1 MQKCI
6 LVITDGIGL
15 NDRLEYNSFYHAK
28 KPNYDFLNQNAKFS
42 RLKTSGNAV
51 GLPDGQMGNSEVG
64 HMSIGSG
71 RVIYQNLVRIDN
83 AIKDKSLENISI
95 LKDFLKKYKNIH
107 IIGLYS
113 DGGVHSS
120 YIHFNEIAKI
130 ASVNN
135 NIFMHL
141 ISDGRD
147 VKPNSFKDFIKN
159 NPSFITPSSISGRFY
174 AMDRDNNLDR
184 TNEYIN
190 MLFSKANKSDL
201 EQYINDNYENKI
213 YDEFF
218 KPLNLGFDGIGK
230 DDGVIIINYRS
241 DRARQIASELK
252 NRLSKNQV
260 LCMCEY
266 DEKLDLGVIFPKI
279 DIKNTLAEVLS
290 KNNLRQFH
298 TAETEKYAHVS
309 FFFNGGVEKEF
320 LNEKRV
326 LIPSPK
332 VKSYDELPQMSAY
345 LVCDEVIKAMNDG
358 FDFIVVNFA
367 NGDMVGHTGN
377 YEACIKA
384 VECVDEC
391 LGKIIKACKENN
403 YAMLLTSDHGNCED
417 MKDLNG
423 NILTNHTTYDVGCWL
438 YNYHKDSNLKDGS
451 LANIAASVLK
461 ILNLNKPSEM
471 EEGLF

>member
-28 KPNYDFLNQNAKFS
+28 KPNYDYLNKNAQFC

-51 GLPDGQMGNSEVG
+51 GLPNGVMGNSEVG

-83 AIKDKSLENISI
+83 AIKDKSLENNKT
-95 LKDFLKKYKNIH
+95 LKDFLSKFKNIH

-130 ASVNN
+130 ASVKNN
-135 NIFMHL
+135 VYMHL
-141 ISDGRD
+141 IGDGRD
-147 VKPNSFKDFIKN
+147 VLPSSFKDFYKN
-159 NPSFITPSSISGRFY
+159 NPSFIKPSSISGRFY

-190 MLFSKANKSDL
+190 MLFSSANESNLEDL
-201 EQYINDNYENKI
+201 INNSYENKI
-213 YDEFF
+213 YDEFI
-218 KPLNLGFDGIGK
+218 KPKNLGFNGINK
-230 DDGVIIINYRS
+230 NDGVIIINFRS

-252 NRLSKNQV
+252 NRLSKEQV

-266 DEKLDLGVIFPKI
+266 DEKLELSVIFPKI
-279 DIKNTLAEVLS
+279 DIKNTLAEVIS
-290 KNNLRQFH
+290 QNNLMQFH

-320 LNEKRV
+320 KNEKRSLV
-326 LIPSPK
+326 PSPK

-345 LVCDEVIKAMNDG
+345 KVCDEVLKAMNEE
-358 FDFIVVNFA
+358 FHFIVVNFA

-391 LGKIIKACKENN
+391 LGKIIKTCKEKD
-403 YAMLLTSDHGNCED
+403 YTMILTSDHGNCED
-417 MKDLNG
+417 MMDTHG

-438 YNYHKDSNLKDGS
+438 YNYHKNVKLNDGS

-461 ILNLNKPSEM
+461 ILDIKKPDEM
-471 EEGLF
+471 DEALF

>member
-15 NDRLEYNSFYHAK
+15 NDRLEYNSFHHAK
-28 KPNYDFLNQNAKFS
+28 KPNYDYLNKNAQFC

-51 GLPDGQMGNSEVG
+51 GLPNGVMGNSEVG

-83 AIKDKSLENISI
+83 AIKDKSLENNKT
-95 LKDFLKKYKNIH
+95 LKDFLSKFKNIH

-120 YIHFNEIAKI
+120 HIHFNEIAKI
-130 ASVNN
+130 ASVKNN
-135 NIFMHL
+135 VYMHL

-147 VKPNSFKDFIKN
+147 VLPSSFKDFYKN
-159 NPSFITPSSISGRFY
+159 NPSFIKPSSISGRFY

-190 MLFSKANKSDL
+190 MLFSSANESNLEDL
-201 EQYINDNYENKI
+201 INNSYENKI
-213 YDEFF
+213 YDEFI
-218 KPLNLGFDGIGK
+218 KPKNLGFNGINK
-230 DDGVIIINYRS
+230 DDGVIIINFRS

-252 NRLSKNQV
+252 NRLSKEQI

-266 DEKLDLGVIFPKI
+266 DEKLELDVIFPKI
-279 DIKNTLAEVLS
+279 DIKNTLAEVIS
-290 KNNLRQFH
+290 QNNLMQFH

-320 LNEKRV
+320 KNEKRSLV
-326 LIPSPK
+326 PSPK

-345 LVCDEVIKAMNDG
+345 KVCDEVLKAMNEE
-358 FDFIVVNFA
+358 FHFIVVNFA

-391 LGKIIKACKENN
+391 LGKIIKTCKEKD
-403 YAMLLTSDHGNCED
+403 YAMILTSDHGNCED
-417 MKDLNG
+417 MMDTYG

-438 YNYHKDSNLKDGS
+438 YNYHKNVKLKDGS

-461 ILNLNKPSEM
+461 ILDIKKPDEM
-471 EEGLF
+471 DEALF